1 MSTIESRAKLIQAT
15 KKLMADWEQTKETWR
30 DEKGR
35 QFEALFLVPLASNLR
50 AAALAM
56 ERMGAMLN
64 SAQHECRDS
73 REGDV

>member
-1 MSTIESRAKLIQAT
+1 MSTLESRAKLIQAA

-35 QFEALFLVPLASNLR
+35 QFDEQYMVPLESNLR
-50 AAALAM
+50 AALLAM

-73 REGDV
+73 REGGV